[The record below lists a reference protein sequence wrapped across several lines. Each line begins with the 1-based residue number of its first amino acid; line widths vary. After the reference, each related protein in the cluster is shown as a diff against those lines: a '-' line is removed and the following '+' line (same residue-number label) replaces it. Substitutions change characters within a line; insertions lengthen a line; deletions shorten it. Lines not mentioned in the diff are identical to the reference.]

1 MTCLTCLHWSPQRT
15 TKEWTKLGFA
25 QCALGPAWTVR
36 SLSHTCAKCQPC
48 EAGLAAKRLEW
59 AQKRATARA
68 ALLCA
73 TE

>member
-36 SLSHTCAKCQPC
+36 SLSHTCEKCQPC
-48 EAGLAAKRLEW
+48 EAGLAA
-59 AQKRATARA
+59 
-68 ALLCA
+68 
-73 TE
+73 